1 MEKATDLYREILA
14 NGPSPSTLLI
24 ICRNMKEEGRVNEAA
39 QTCLKGLDLYPGDIH
54 IRWLLAECYLE
65 LGFFSLA
72 EKEITTVADQVE
84 SLAPVFRTQADLLER
99 QGRREEASAALERYL
114 VHVPGDTEA
123 AARLGSL
130 KPVEESPPAQTPP
143 PEEIVPEIATHTLAE
158 IYENQGQLTAAV
170 ETYRKLVEQDPGDL
184 RAKERLEK
192 LEAELRGEDI
202 IPVPPGRT
210 EDGTERLIGILEG
223 WLTIIQETGSV
234 GP

>member
-1 MEKATDLYREILA
+1 
-14 NGPSPSTLLI
+14 
-24 ICRNMKEEGRVNEAA
+24 
-39 QTCLKGLDLYPGDIH
+39 
-54 IRWLLAECYLE
+54 
-65 LGFFSLA
+65 
-72 EKEITTVADQVE
+72 
-84 SLAPVFRTQADLLER
+84 
-99 QGRREEASAALERYL
+99 
-114 VHVPGDTEA
+114 
-123 AARLGSL
+123 
-130 KPVEESPPAQTPP
+130 
-143 PEEIVPEIATHTLAE
+143 PEIATHTLAE

-223 WLTIIQETGSV
+223 WLTRIQETGSV